1 MLSQGQETLRSRRD
15 AVVRD
20 HMESEIHH
28 DFDRTIATF
37 DHPHYELVATGQV
50 YDGEDAVREY
60 YANSRA
66 AFPDQRNEIVSLRH
80 ADDAVVV
87 EFDLLG
93 THQGPLLGFPP
104 TGRSFRCRMIAL
116 FIFPAD
122 SSRIECERVYFD
134 SGTILGQL
142 GLTAPA

>member
-1 MLSQGQETLRSRRD
+1 MPSQGQGTLRTRRE
-15 AVVRD
+15 AVVRE

-37 DHPHYELVATGQV
+37 DHPHYELIATGQV
-50 YDGEDAVREY
+50 FDGEAAVREY

-93 THQGPLLGFPP
+93 THEGPLLGFAP

-116 FIFPAD
+116 FVFPD
-122 SSRIECERVYFD
+122 GSDRITCERVYFD